1 MLGSPDALKIN
12 YKAMWTPEEV
22 TDPYALSSL
31 VVKRAATGDVIQS
44 QDSPAYE
51 TEYTC
56 DVIGDFVDA
65 EGGWNGTR
73 MMQYLI
79 TATDEKGK
87 SDTVSVFVIFRDSFM
102 LN

>member
-1 MLGSPDALKIN
+1 MMAVQFGRVYKKELN
-12 YKAMWTPEEV
+12 YTFFF
-22 TDPYALSSL
+22 
-31 VVKRAATGDVIQS
+31 
-44 QDSPAYE
+44 
-51 TEYTC
+51 
-56 DVIGDFVDA
+56 FVDA